1 MPLMDLSPQTV
12 KLRLDEGGRE
22 FSAKVTDQDEESLI
36 VRVGD
41 AHREDAPAGPIMLM
55 YTANHYY
62 WRASVPVLATFNSWW
77 FLGRPSEET
86 SERVQRRTFVRIGF
100 EGSVVAMPVTPMGE
114 PSGELST
121 LHLTNLSADG
131 CLAVG
136 KDAFGLGSYL
146 LVFLSVPDMPTTSVI
161 SRVVRQQPAEG
172 GYLYGI
178 RFESLSQSHQEQLA
192 QFIASEIQRHL
203 ELGLDITQPGG

>member
-1 MPLMDLSPQTV
+1 MPLIDIPPQTV
-12 KLRLDEGGRE
+12 RLRLDDAGRE
-22 FSAKVTDQDEESLI
+22 FSAKVTDMDDEALI

-41 AHREDAPAGPIMLM
+41 AQRESAPDGPVTIM

-62 WRASVPVLATFNSWW
+62 WRASVSVLATFNGWW
-77 FLGRPSEET
+77 FLARPTEEA

-114 PSGELST
+114 PSGDLTT

-131 CLAVG
+131 CLAHG
-136 KDAFGLGSYL
+136 QSSFGLGNYL

-161 SRVVRQQPAEG
+161 SRVVREQKTDTG
-172 GYLYGI
+172 HLYGI
-178 RFESLSQSHQEQLA
+178 RFESLSEGHQEQLA
-192 QFIASEIQRHL
+192 QFIASEIQRNL
-203 ELGLDITQPGG
+203 ELGIDITQPGG